1 MRRALALA
9 ALIAPLVVTWAAAGP
24 ASAEHWTKYT
34 DGSAAG
40 TAWSYDADYSYKDKQ
55 TGRLVVMQAISKP
68 ESKLGPA
75 APGAADGVGS
85 VVALDCA
92 KKNLIMMSG
101 YSPSK
106 PLNIRGN
113 WREETPKKAEGAE
126 NEALIGAV
134 CPHIDH
140 VPAK

>member
-9 ALIAPLVVTWAAAGP
+9 ALIALAAAGT

-40 TAWSYDADYSYKDKQ
+40 TAWSYDADYSYKDRQ

-68 ESKLGPA
+68 ESKLGPS

-85 VVALDCA
+85 VVAIDCA
-92 KKNLIMMSG
+92 KKNMIMMSG

-106 PLNIRGN
+106 PLNIHGN
-113 WREETPKKAEGAE
+113 WREDTPKKAEGAE
-126 NEALIGAV
+126 NQALISAT
-134 CPHIDH
+134 CPLIDH